1 MRKAIVT
8 ICFVS
13 LALLGPKAFGQ
24 AVYGNIV
31 GTVLDQSGAAV
42 PNAKV
47 MITDTQRS
55 VSFNTTTNNDGNFT
69 QRFLIAGTYKVRVE
83 AVGFKAALQT
93 VSVSVDQESR
103 VDVKLEV
110 GEVSQVVEISA
121 EAPLLKTERSDVAVM
136 FTEKAV
142 TNLPIANRRFT
153 AVEIFTPG
161 VTAFPGQTA
170 ASEDPQGSFRKVVNG
185 QSFAGTSHLLDGT
198 DNHDSMLGLIV
209 INPTLESVTE
219 AKVTTANY
227 DAEFG
232 ANAGVVS
239 AQTRSGANDFHAV
252 GFEFLRN
259 DHFNARN
266 PFTQFQKIRG
276 TDRFIPVTQLNQFGG
291 AASGKII
298 ANKLF
303 WFADYQGTRRNIGGS
318 VLMRVPTAAERA
330 GDFSATGVNIFDPA
344 GNTAPANRAQFVD
357 VNGKK
362 NVIPLDRLSQQ
373 ARALLNKFIPLP
385 NFTPASPDLPN
396 YVGAG
401 SVKFDEDL
409 TNTRWD
415 YYVSERMH
423 AFGRYSFADYLLIS
437 PGVFGSAGGGV
448 GFDPNSPFSGES
460 KTRNQSIASGF
471 DYTLNA
477 NWTTD
482 FRFGFYR
489 YRVSVDPGQAQ
500 TTPAKDA
507 GIPGLNNDDFTGGMP
522 GFFINGVAGFNFGY
536 ALGVSACN
544 CPLRQN
550 ERQIQFVNNWTNL
563 RGNHTFKFGADIRR
577 AYNLR
582 VPSDR
587 HRAGELNFDAART
600 AGPSGGGTGLAS
612 FLLGDASRF
621 ERYVSNTLDAEERQ
635 NRWFFFGQD
644 TWRATKN
651 LTINFGGRWEIYRP
665 QTVTGA
671 GKGGFVDIDTGE
683 VLIAG
688 NQGVGLDLNQKGTF
702 TTFAPRIGVAY
713 RVTEKTVV
721 RLGFGRGFD
730 IGVFGSVFGHN
741 VTQNLPVLAIQSN
754 QPAQSYLSVFTLAQG
769 PQPLNPDTILNNQPK
784 GPNGRPI
791 LPNGVTA
798 FILPETLRLP
808 TSDQWNVTVQRQLRG
823 DIAVEAAYVGTKGTH
838 VFAGNGGDYDFNQ
851 ATVQGF
857 VAPDGTRGTS
867 FQSRKP
873 FFQKFGW
880 SQNFRYYGSDASNN
894 YHGLQLKADKRFS
907 KGFSV
912 MSHYTWSRSFNY
924 TNTYYNIDA
933 TQAYGPNDNTRSHVF
948 FLSGIYELPFG
959 KGKKYLGGANK
970 AVDFIIGGWQMN
982 TIYQWQSGLPF
993 TPTYRDCIAERDTG
1007 WCRPDLVGDWRLDN
1021 PTRDAWFRVASSPLQ
1036 TGPSPNPSNPSIIF
1050 RPAGPADGPW
1060 RRPATGTF
1068 GNVGRNRLL
1077 GPSFSQWDM
1086 SFFKSFAITERF
1098 KAQFRAESYNF
1109 ANHMNLANP
1118 NTCVDCPGSAGRITG
1133 LYRLATP
1140 RQWQFGLRLE
1150 F

>member
-1 MRKAIVT
+1 MRKAIAA
-8 ICFVS
+8 IC
-13 LALLGPKAFGQ
+13 LASFALFGSKAFGQ

-31 GTVLDQSGAAV
+31 GTVVDQSGAAV
-42 PNAKV
+42 TNARV
-47 MITDTQRS
+47 VITDTQRA
-55 VSFNTTTNNDGNFT
+55 VTFNATTNSDGNFT

-83 AVGFKAALQT
+83 AAGFKAALQT

-110 GEVSQVVEISA
+110 GEVSQVVEVSA
-121 EAPLLKTERSDVAVM
+121 EAPLLKTERSDVSVM
-136 FTEKAV
+136 FSEKAV
-142 TNLPIANRRFT
+142 VNLPIANRRFT

-239 AQTRSGANDFHAV
+239 AQTRSGTNAFHAV

-259 DHFNARN
+259 DHLNARN
-266 PFTQFQKIRG
+266 PFTQFRKIDG
-276 TDRFIPVTQLNQFGG
+276 ADRFIPVTQLNQFGG

-330 GDFSATGVNIFDPA
+330 GDFSATGVPIFDPA
-344 GNTAPANRAQFVD
+344 GNTAPADRKQFE
-357 VNGKK
+357 VNGTK
-362 NVIPLDRLSQQ
+362 NVIPSGRLSPQ
-373 ARALLNKFIPLP
+373 ALALLNKFIPLP
-385 NFTPASPDLPN
+385 NLTPTSPDLPN
-396 YVGAG
+396 YVGSG
-401 SVKFDEDL
+401 SVKFDENL

-415 YYVSERMH
+415 YYVSEKMH
-423 AFGRYSFADYLLIS
+423 AFGRYSFANYLLIS
-437 PGVFGSAGGGV
+437 PGVFGSAGGGS
-448 GFDPNSPFSGES
+448 GFDPNSNFSGES
-460 KTRNQSIASGF
+460 KTRNQSLAAGF
-471 DYTLNA
+471 DYTLNP
-477 NWTTD
+477 NLTTD

-489 YRVSVDPGQAQ
+489 YRVNVDPGQAQ
-500 TTPAKDA
+500 TTPATDA
-507 GIPGLNNDDFTGGMP
+507 SIPGLNNDDFTGGMP
-522 GFFINGVAGFNFGY
+522 GFFINGIGGFNFGY
-536 ALGVSACN
+536 ALGVSSCN

-600 AGPSGGGTGLAS
+600 QGITGFRINPDTGKQEPIIGGGTGLAS
-612 FLLGDASRF
+612 FLLGDVSRF
-621 ERYVSNTLDAEERQ
+621 ERYVSNTLNAEERQ

-671 GKGGFVDIDTGE
+671 GKGGFVDIETGE

-688 NQGVGLDLNQKGTF
+688 SDGVGLDLNQKGSF
-702 TTFAPRIGVAY
+702 TTFAPRIGIAY

-754 QPAQSYLSVFTLAQG
+754 QPAQNYLSVFTLAQG

-784 GPNGRPI
+784 GPNGRPL

-808 TSDQWNVTVQRQLRG
+808 TSDQWNVTVQRQLPG

-851 ATVQGF
+851 ATLEGSDVLSLNQ
-857 VAPDGTRGTS
+857 
-867 FQSRKP
+867 RKP

-894 YHGLQLKADKRFS
+894 YHGLQLKAEKRFS
-907 KGFSV
+907 KGFSL

-933 TQAYGPNDNTRSHVF
+933 TEAYGPNDNTRSHVF

-959 KGKKYLGGANK
+959 KGKKYLNGANK
-970 AVDFIIGGWQMN
+970 AVDFIVGGWQMN

-993 TPTYRDCIAERDTG
+993 TPTYRDCNADRDTG
-1007 WCRPDLVGDWRLDN
+1007 WCRPDLVGDWRADN
-1021 PTRDAWFRVASSPLQ
+1021 PSRDAWFKITSAPLTGNGQ
-1036 TGPSPNPSNPSIIF
+1036 T
-1050 RPAGPADGPW
+1050 DGPW
-1060 RRPATGTF
+1060 RRPAHGEF

-1077 GPSFSQWDM
+1077 GPSYSQWDM
-1086 SFFKSFAITERF
+1086 SFFKSFAITERL
-1098 KAQFRAESYNF
+1098 KAQFRAESFNF

-1118 NTCVDCPGSAGRITG
+1118 NTCVDCPGSAGKITG

>member
-1 MRKAIVT
+1 MRKAIAA
-8 ICFVS
+8 ICFAS
-13 LALLGPKAFGQ
+13 IALFGPKAVGQ

-31 GTVLDQSGAAV
+31 GTVVDQSGAAV

-47 MITDTQRS
+47 VITDTQRS
-55 VSFNTTTNNDGNFT
+55 VTFNTTTNGDGNFT
-69 QRFLIAGTYKVRVE
+69 QRFLIAGTYKARVE
-83 AVGFKAALQT
+83 AIGFKATLQT

-121 EAPLLKTERSDVAVM
+121 ETPLLKTERSDVAVM
-136 FTEKAV
+136 FSEKAV

-239 AQTRSGANDFHAV
+239 AQTRSGANNFHAV

-259 DHFNARN
+259 DHLNARN

-276 TDRFIPVTQLNQFGG
+276 TDRFIPVTQFNQYGG

-330 GDFSATGVNIFDPA
+330 GDFSATNVNIFDPA
-344 GNTAPANRAQFVD
+344 GNTAPANRAQFEF
-357 VNGKK
+357 NGKK
-362 NVIPLDRLSQQ
+362 NVIPTSRLSPQ
-373 ARALLNKFIPLP
+373 ALALLNRFIPLP

-396 YVGAG
+396 YVGSG

-415 YYVSERMH
+415 YYVSERLH
-423 AFGRYSFADYLLIS
+423 AFGRYSFANYLLIS
-437 PGVFGSAGGGV
+437 PGVFGSAGGGS
-448 GFDPNSPFSGES
+448 GFDPNSNFSGES

-471 DYTLNA
+471 DYTLNP
-477 NWTTD
+477 NLTTD

-507 GIPGLNNDDFTGGMP
+507 GILGLNNDDFTGGMP
-522 GFFINGVAGFNFGY
+522 GFFINGVGGLNFGY
-536 ALGVSACN
+536 ALGVSSCN

-582 VPSDR
+582 IPSDR

-612 FLLGDASRF
+612 FLLGDVSRF

-688 NQGVGLDLNQKGTF
+688 SQGVGLDLNQRGAF
-702 TTFAPRIGVAY
+702 TTFAPRVGVAY

-721 RLGFGRGFD
+721 RMGFGRGFD

-754 QPAQSYLSVFTLAQG
+754 QPAQNYLSVFALGQG
-769 PQPLNPDTILNNQPK
+769 PQPLNPDTILNSQPK
-784 GPNGRPI
+784 GPNGRPL

-857 VAPDGTRGTS
+857 GS
-867 FQSRKP
+867 LSLNQRKP

-907 KGFSV
+907 KGLSL

-948 FLSGIYELPFG
+948 FFSGIYELPFG

-970 AVDFIIGGWQMN
+970 AVGFIVGGWQMN

-993 TPTYRDCIAERDTG
+993 TPTYRDCNADRDTG
-1007 WCRPDLVGDWRLDN
+1007 WCRPDLVGDWRADN
-1021 PTRDAWFRVASSPLQ
+1021 PSRDAWFNITSAPLTANGQ
-1036 TGPSPNPSNPSIIF
+1036 T
-1050 RPAGPADGPW
+1050 DGPW
-1060 RRPATGTF
+1060 RRPARGVF

-1086 SFFKSFAITERF
+1086 SFFKSFAITERL
-1098 KAQFRAESYNF
+1098 KAQFRAESFNF

-1118 NTCVDCPGSAGRITG
+1118 NTCVDCPGSAGKITG